1 MRKPDRMNVKEARVV
16 SSAKLTFLGAVG
28 EVTGSAY
35 LLEVGDSKVLVDCGM
50 YQGLDSDRKNAEPA
64 AVDLSG
70 LDAVLLTHAHI
81 DHSGRL
87 PLLVKQGFKG
97 KILATDPTIELS
109 KVLLR
114 DTAHLMAEEAEWRS
128 RKNVRQ
134 GLPPVRPMYDEGD
147 VENTLELF
155 HYIGYDDLVSVAP
168 GISARFRD
176 SGHIVGAAMI
186 EVWVG
191 EPNPI
196 KIVFSGDIGPR
207 RTVIEKSPTIIEEAD
222 FVVIESTYGD
232 RAHKGLEETRE
243 EFRQALATAI
253 SDRGKILIPT
263 FVVDRAQRVLYE
275 LLLLQSSPDFPALPK
290 IYFDSPMGEKAT
302 RIYDKYLGLFS
313 QEMQDF
319 ARAGESP
326 FAPRGLVF
334 TAGIEESRAIN
345 KERHAIVMAG
355 SGMCSGGRI
364 VHHLKHNLWSD
375 KCNVFFVGYQARGT
389 LGRRL
394 IDGEK
399 RLRIAGEDIEV
410 KAKLHTLGGFSAHG
424 DRDDLLKWASYFG
437 KNTMFFV
444 THGEPKSSQALASGL
459 SDLGYR
465 SIAPS
470 ACMTYDLSRKDPVSA
485 VELPR
490 GAPSKSFARDE
501 ALALLQDISSETES
515 LREKLSSIE
524 DYAAIVPLLE
534 SSRLILKTAKNVM

>member
-1 MRKPDRMNVKEARVV
+1 
-16 SSAKLTFLGAVG
+16 
-28 EVTGSAY
+28 
-35 LLEVGDSKVLVDCGM
+35 
-50 YQGLDSDRKNAEPA
+50 
-64 AVDLSG
+64 
-70 LDAVLLTHAHI
+70 
-81 DHSGRL
+81 
-87 PLLVKQGFKG
+87 
-97 KILATDPTIELS
+97 
-109 KVLLR
+109 
-114 DTAHLMAEEAEWRS
+114 
-128 RKNVRQ
+128 
-134 GLPPVRPMYDEGD
+134 
-147 VENTLELF
+147 
-155 HYIGYDDLVSVAP
+155 
-168 GISARFRD
+168 
-176 SGHIVGAAMI
+176 
-186 EVWVG
+186 
-191 EPNPI
+191 
-196 KIVFSGDIGPR
+196 
-207 RTVIEKSPTIIEEAD
+207 
-222 FVVIESTYGD
+222 
-232 RAHKGLEETRE
+232 
-243 EFRQALATAI
+243 
-253 SDRGKILIPT
+253 
-263 FVVDRAQRVLYE
+263 
-275 LLLLQSSPDFPALPK
+275 
-290 IYFDSPMGEKAT
+290 
-302 RIYDKYLGLFS
+302 
-313 QEMQDF
+313 
-319 ARAGESP
+319 
-326 FAPRGLVF
+326 
-334 TAGIEESRAIN
+334 
-345 KERHAIVMAG
+345 MAG

-424 DRDDLLKWASYFG
+424 DRDDLLKWASHFG